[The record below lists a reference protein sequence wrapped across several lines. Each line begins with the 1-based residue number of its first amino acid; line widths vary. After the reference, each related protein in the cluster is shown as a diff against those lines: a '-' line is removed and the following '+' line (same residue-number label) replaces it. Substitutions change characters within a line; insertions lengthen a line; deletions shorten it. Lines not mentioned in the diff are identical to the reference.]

1 MSSSM
6 LSRYRVLVVDD
17 EPAVLH
23 LLTRSLELGGF
34 TVVPFSSGRAAL
46 DALKGAELF
55 DVVVTDVRMPDVD
68 GRAIA
73 QAAVAL
79 PHMPA
84 ILMVTAHDDPLDI
97 PAVPLL
103 RKPFKV
109 ETLIETVRGLVASRA
124 SATFAAQVA
133 RRSS

>member
-1 MSSSM
+1 VSSST

-23 LLTRSLELGGF
+23 LITRSLEMGGF

-46 DALKGAELF
+46 DALLGGELF
-55 DVVVTDVRMPDVD
+55 DAVVTDVRMPDVD

-73 QAAVAL
+73 QAAVTL

-97 PAVPLL
+97 PAVPIV
-103 RKPFKV
+103 RKPFRV
-109 ETLIETVRGLVASRA
+109 DVLIDTVRGLVTSRA
-124 SATFAAQVA
+124 SAAISAQA
-133 RRSS
+133 QRRSS

>member
-1 MSSSM
+1 MSSQT

-23 LLTRSLELGGF
+23 LITRSLEMGGF
-34 TVVPFSSGRAAL
+34 TVVPFSSGRSAL
-46 DALKGAELF
+46 DALHGDELF
-55 DVVVTDVRMPDVD
+55 DAVVTDVRMPDVD

-97 PAVPLL
+97 PAVPIL

-109 ETLIETVRGLVASRA
+109 DALIETVRGLVTSRA
-124 SATFAAQVA
+124 SAAGWSQAQ
-133 RRSS
+133 RRTS

>member
-1 MSSSM
+1 MSSST

-17 EPAVLH
+17 EPSVLH
-23 LLTRSLELGGF
+23 LLTRALELGGF
-34 TVVPFSSGRAAL
+34 TVVPFGSGRAAL
-46 DALKGAELF
+46 DALKGSELF
-55 DVVVTDVRMPDVD
+55 DVVVTDVRMPDID

-97 PAVPLL
+97 PAVPLI
-103 RKPFKV
+103 RKPFDV
-109 ETLIETVRGLVASRA
+109 DALIETVRGLVASRA
-124 SATFAAQVA
+124 SAAFSAQA
-133 RRSS
+133 TRRSS